1 MNIHQQLEGN
11 QNRRMAG
18 ERRFMS
24 NLDKLNAREDE
35 AEAMLGNLI
44 RDGKTIYYIMP
55 VGGKYREGTRLDL
68 IAFLVRNNYV

>member
-44 RDGKTIYYIMP
+44 RNGKTIYYIMP